1 MTEEQKNKIRAQ
13 MSCIGKKIDQKK
25 RLLFQKLENEEF
37 EDAAKL
43 RDEVKELQKEFV
55 KVLTY

>member
-13 MSCIGKKIDQKK
+13 MSYIGKKIDQKK